1 MSTLI
6 VLPGVT
12 PIYRPGFKPLL
23 ICPEDFT
30 PTWCH
35 HYLGGLEIA
44 NMQIWESFYPE
55 ATAYAITRARSEETV
70 TVILGRSVW
79 EALEAF
85 YRSNDFEEEDILS
98 LRGFCEIVEDLNGS
112 N

>member
-35 HYLGGLEIA
+35 HYLGGREIA
-44 NMQIWESFYPE
+44 NIQIWESFYPE
-55 ATAYAITRARSEETV
+55 ATAYTITRARSEETV
-70 TVILGRSVW
+70 TVILSRSVW
-79 EALEAF
+79 EALESF
-85 YRSNDFEEEDILS
+85 YRSDGVEEQDILN
-98 LRGFCEIVEDLNGS
+98 LRGFCEIAEDLNGS